1 MIVFQVD
8 PKRIL
13 AFPFEGDAPR
23 AIYMD
28 AVALWL
34 ALQGME
40 IKKVF
45 LYTCKALIKVG
56 QL

>member
-8 PKRIL
+8 AKRVL